1 MCVTLVKLHFIIP
14 VPFLNTSLSSP
25 CVFTLFTFVYNN
37 HILHFLKLHIGS
49 YGINVSMGFDVE
61 RISLLK
67 RGWCLA
73 FCHVR

>member
-1 MCVTLVKLHFIIP
+1 MHNIFDD
-14 VPFLNTSLSSP
+14 
-25 CVFTLFTFVYNN
+25 VFVV
-37 HILHFLKLHIGS
+37 GS
-49 YGINVSMGFDVE
+49 YGINVNMGFDVE

>member
-1 MCVTLVKLHFIIP
+1 MTFYFVQCTVSDRRLPSF
-14 VPFLNTSLSSP
+14 FL
-25 CVFTLFTFVYNN
+25 YG
-37 HILHFLKLHIGS
+37 IGS
-49 YGINVSMGFDVE
+49 YGINVNMGFEVE

>member
-1 MCVTLVKLHFIIP
+1 MHYIID
-14 VPFLNTSLSSP
+14 NLS
-25 CVFTLFTFVYNN
+25 VV
-37 HILHFLKLHIGS
+37 GS
-49 YGINVSMGFDVE
+49 YGINVNMGFDVE